1 VNVRRAACA
10 AVALTLFGS
19 HRASAQTTPR
29 LQFRPFA
36 VVALERFTAS
46 TTFDATLG
54 STFQPLWGG
63 GVEMTT
69 RRNLFVD
76 IAITHMASSGERA
89 FVNNGQVFRL
99 GIPLHA
105 DLTPIELTA
114 GYRFPSRRR
123 RRHRIIPYVGAGV
136 GWYRYHETSDFEVGS
151 EEVGVTH
158 AGFVAVAGAEFRVT
172 RWIGIT
178 GDAQYTYVPG
188 IIGGTNATSLASL
201 AGESDL
207 GGIAARVRVI
217 FGR

>member
-1 VNVRRAACA
+1 
-10 AVALTLFGS
+10 LTLLCS
-19 HRASAQTTPR
+19 LPASAQTMPR
-29 LQFRPFA
+29 LEFRPFA
-36 VVALERFTAS
+36 VFAVERFTAS
-46 TTFDATLG
+46 TRFEATLG
-54 STFQPLWGG
+54 SSFQPLWGG

-76 IAITHMASSGERA
+76 IAISHMASSGERA

-105 DLTPIELTA
+105 ELTPIELTA
-114 GYRFPSRRR
+114 GYRFASMRR
-123 RRHRIIPYVGAGV
+123 RRHRIIPYIGAGV
-136 GWYRYHETSDFEVGS
+136 GLYRYHETSDFEAES

-178 GDAQYTYVPG
+178 GDAQYTHVPG
-188 IIGGTNATSLASL
+188 IIGGTSATSLAAL
-201 AGESDL
+201 AGENDL

>member
-1 VNVRRAACA
+1 V
-10 AVALTLFGS
+10 LTLLVS
-19 HRASAQTTPR
+19 SLATAQATPR
-29 LQFRPFA
+29 VEFRPFGVFA
-36 VVALERFTAS
+36 VERFTAV

-54 STFQPLWGG
+54 SSFQPLWGG

-76 IAITHMASSGERA
+76 IAVTHMASSGERA
-89 FVNNGQVFRL
+89 FVHNGQVFRL

-105 DLTPIELTA
+105 ALTPIELTA
-114 GYRFPSRRR
+114 GYRFPLRRR
-123 RRHRIIPYVGAGV
+123 RRHRIIPYVGAGI
-136 GWYRYHETSDFEVGS
+136 GWYRYHEASDFDVGS

-158 AGFVAVAGAEFRVT
+158 AGFVAVAGAEFRAT

-178 GDAQYTYVPG
+178 GDAQYTHVPG
-188 IIGGTNATSLASL
+188 IIGGTSATSLSAV

-207 GGIAARVRVI
+207 GGIAARVRVT

>member
-1 VNVRRAACA
+1 MCT
-10 AVALTLFGS
+10 AVVLTLLCAFGV
-19 HRASAQTTPR
+19 SAQTTSR
-29 LQFRPFA
+29 LEFRPFA
-36 VVALERFTAS
+36 VLAIERFTAS

-54 STFQPLWGG
+54 SSFQPLWGG

-76 IAITHMASSGERA
+76 IAISHMAKSGERA

-105 DLTPIELTA
+105 ALTPIELTA
-114 GYRFPSRRR
+114 GYRFPSMRR
-123 RRHRIIPYVGAGV
+123 RRHRIIPYVGAGI
-136 GWYRYHETSDFEVGS
+136 GWYRYRETSAFEVGS

-158 AGFVAVAGAEFRVT
+158 AGFVALGGTEFRVT
-172 RWIGIT
+172 RLIGIT

-188 IIGGTNATSLASL
+188 IIGGTSATSVAGL

-207 GGIAARVRVI
+207 GGVAARVRVI

>member
-1 VNVRRAACA
+1 VSPLRAALA
-10 AVALTLFGS
+10 AVVLILLVAS
-19 HRASAQTTPR
+19 RASAQATPR
-29 LQFRPFA
+29 VEFRPFGVFA
-36 VVALERFTAS
+36 VERFTAA

-54 STFQPLWGG
+54 SSFQPLWGG

-76 IAITHMASSGERA
+76 IAITHMGSSGERV

-105 DLTPIELTA
+105 ALTPIELTA

-123 RRHRIIPYVGAGV
+123 RHSIIPYAGGGI
-136 GWYRYHETSDFEVGS
+136 GWYRYDETSGFEASS

-158 AGFVAVAGAEFRVT
+158 AGFVAMAGAEFRAT
-172 RWIGIT
+172 RRIGIT
-178 GDAQYTYVPG
+178 ADAQYTHVTG
-188 IIGGTNATSLASL
+188 IIGDTSATSLTAL